1 MLSSQIFIPLLQS
14 AGTWTVQI
22 GPWSLPPVAWMP
34 ATAVI
39 GAWALRVR
47 SRSNPIRD
55 ARDSLGEDAPDE
67 I

>member
-14 AGTWTVQI
+14 AGSWSVQV

-39 GAWALRVR
+39 GAWAIRTR
-47 SRSNPIRD
+47 QRAITMRGGSRDD
-55 ARDSLGEDAPDE
+55 ASGDA
-67 I
+67 